1 MFYKFQIALA
11 RSLTD
16 LSGATVEVEAGRS
29 HATAGAAPGR
39 SMRSKSKA
47 SSVQSTATRVS
58 AGAAKK
64 YSSDEERDL
73 KVNINCLVL

>member
-1 MFYKFQIALA
+1 
-11 RSLTD
+11 
-16 LSGATVEVEAGRS
+16 
-29 HATAGAAPGR
+29 
-39 SMRSKSKA
+39 MRSKSKA

-73 KVNINCLVL
+73 KVNINCLVHYFPDINLLIMLIIGFQSDKGG